1 MKMIMKA
8 IRIHQYGGPEVLAQV
23 EMQRPAPGA
32 NEVLIKVHAASVN
45 PVDWKIRAGYMK
57 DFLPLALP
65 ATLGSDVSGTVEE
78 VGPGAARFKRGD
90 EVYASLGLE
99 GGGYAEYAVA
109 KETII
114 AGKPSTL
121 DHVHAAAVPV
131 AGLTAWQALFEV
143 AQLRAGQKVLIHGAA
158 GGVGNFAVQF
168 AKERG
173 AYVIGTASSRNHAF
187 LHELGADKAVDY
199 QQTRFE
205 EVVRDA
211 DVVLDTIGG
220 DTLERSFKALKKGG
234 ILVSI
239 VQPPSQEQAAKYG
252 VRALFYGG
260 HPSSSNLV
268 EIARLIDAGKV
279 KTGNCSGRFGG
290 LRQEWAAVES
300 AAEVFEDGQVV
311 FAQCGDVAS
320 NASVATSAVEGAK
333 ATGDLDSDLHHAES
347 PFGFVVRKG
356 QLQCPQESEN
366 CLFVALQTIQ

>member
-1 MKMIMKA
+1 MIMKA

-45 PVDWKIRAGYMK
+45 PVDWKMRAGYMK
-57 DFLPLALP
+57 DFLPLSLP
-65 ATLGSDVSGTVEE
+65 ATLGSDVSGTVEG

-205 EVVRDA
+205 DVVRDA
-211 DVVLDTIGG
+211 DVVLARYNWRRHAGAFVQSAK
-220 DTLERSFKALKKGG
+220 ERRHLGVDCTTPFARTGCEIRSSRTVLWRTSQF
-234 ILVSI
+234 I
-239 VQPPSQEQAAKYG
+239 QPG
-252 VRALFYGG
+252 
-260 HPSSSNLV
+260 
-268 EIARLIDAGKV
+268 
-279 KTGNCSGRFGG
+279 
-290 LRQEWAAVES
+290 
-300 AAEVFEDGQVV
+300 
-311 FAQCGDVAS
+311 
-320 NASVATSAVEGAK
+320 
-333 ATGDLDSDLHHAES
+333 
-347 PFGFVVRKG
+347 
-356 QLQCPQESEN
+356 
-366 CLFVALQTIQ
+366 